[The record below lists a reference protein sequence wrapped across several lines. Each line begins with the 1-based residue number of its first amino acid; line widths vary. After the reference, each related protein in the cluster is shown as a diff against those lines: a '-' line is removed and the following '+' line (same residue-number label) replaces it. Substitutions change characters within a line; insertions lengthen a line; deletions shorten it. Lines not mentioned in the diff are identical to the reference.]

1 MSKQH
6 LAGLCGPRHTWEEFD
21 QEKSRSFYSEAV
33 SKYGPYSYNDTGA
46 SGDGDLDYAGEEA
59 GYSDAKA
66 SSQIRVPHQLPKP
79 LLQVFLFL

>member
-6 LAGLCGPRHTWEEFD
+6 LAGLCGPRHTWEESD

-33 SKYGPYSYNDTGA
+33 SECDPYSYNDTGA
-46 SGDGDLDYAGEEA
+46 GGDGDLNAGDEA

-66 SSQIRVPHQLPKP
+66 SSQIRIPYQLPNP